1 MNAHRITIADDDADA
16 LFLLNTL
23 LERMYPNSSI
33 AMFSNAED
41 ALSHILETGTDLLI
55 TNHGM
60 GTMSGADMIRV
71 LRQKK
76 INIPIVMVSSSPSVR
91 EEAADAG
98 ATVFVEKSLSTKLLE
113 DQIKLLLPD
122 YLQIPCLLKS
132 AIVLITES

>member
-1 MNAHRITIADDDADA
+1 MNAHRLTIADDDADA

-60 GTMSGADMIRV
+60 GTMSGADLIRI
-71 LRQKK
+71 LREKN
-76 INIPIVMVSSSPSVR
+76 INIPIIMISGNPEVR
-91 EEAADAG
+91 EEAAAVG
-98 ATVFVEKSLSTKLLE
+98 ATIFIEKSLSTKLLE
-113 DQIKLLLPD
+113 EHIRRLLPD
-122 YLQIPCLLKS
+122 
-132 AIVLITES
+132 